1 MLVSPWHVLD
11 RRHSQIFREQLLLN
25 QRDKRG
31 QVVGRGGG
39 GQAGIKRV
47 GSKAEEYNTNHH
59 NPRQSSPRTGG
70 ISKPREEERERDVK
84 LKNKTCF
91 SF

>member
-1 MLVSPWHVLD
+1 MSWTEDILRYLGSSSS
-11 RRHSQIFREQLLLN
+11 RIKGIRE
-25 QRDKRG
+25 DKWWA
-31 QVVGRGGG
+31 GGG